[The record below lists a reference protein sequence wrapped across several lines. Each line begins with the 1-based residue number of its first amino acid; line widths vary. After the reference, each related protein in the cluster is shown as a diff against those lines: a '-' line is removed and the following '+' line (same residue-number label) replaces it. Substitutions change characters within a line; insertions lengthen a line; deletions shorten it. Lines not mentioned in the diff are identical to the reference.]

1 MNPRPAT
8 PHRVCRTIRVLGA
21 AAVLAGA
28 ASGCTGNPAPPSI
41 TPPSGSSTASV
52 SPGTASADGTSGAPN
67 GAAPGSPSASTPGS
81 PSTTDGTAQPTP
93 PTPGQAT
100 AGQAP
105 ADIPSIVSNVQ
116 PSVVTIFTNGGLGSG
131 VVYSADGLILTNEH
145 VVRGYTDV
153 EVAFADGRR
162 VAGTVR
168 ATDAISDLALV
179 EAKRTGLPVAKF
191 QSELPRIGELAVV
204 IGSPLGFENTATA
217 GIISGLHREIP
228 GSAASSQ
235 SLVDLIQTDAAIS
248 PGNSGGALVN
258 GRGEV
263 TGISEAYIPPQSG
276 AVALGFAIPAATAV
290 KVADQLREDGTADH
304 AFIGLTLGEITPQIA
319 ERLGLPDTR
328 GALALAVPDGGPAA
342 KAGIRP
348 GDVLVKLDGEELAS
362 PEDLLAALRARSPGQ
377 TVTVE
382 FRRGTATQEVKV
394 QLVSRASQVG

>member
-8 PHRVCRTIRVLGA
+8 PHRVCRTIRILGA

-28 ASGCTGNPAPPSI
+28 ASGCTGSPAPPSS
-41 TPPSGSSTASV
+41 PPSGSSTASL
-52 SPGTASADGTSGAPN
+52 SPGTASPGGTSGAPN
-67 GAAPGSPSASTPGS
+67 GATPGSPSASTPGS
-81 PSTTDGTAQPTP
+81 TAQ

-100 AGQAP
+100 AGQAPGVPPGP

-263 TGISEAYIPPQSG
+263 IGISEAYIPPQSG

-382 FRRGTATQEVKV
+382 FRRGTTTQEVKI
-394 QLVSRASQVG
+394 QLVSRASRVG

>member
-1 MNPRPAT
+1 MSPRPAT
-8 PHRVCRTIRVLGA
+8 AHRLYRTLRILGV
-21 AAVLAGA
+21 AAVLAGTV
-28 ASGCTGNPAPPSI
+28 SGCTGSPAPPSSS
-41 TPPSGSSTASV
+41 PPSSTSAGD
-52 SPGTASADGTSGAPN
+52 SPD
-67 GAAPGSPSASTPGS
+67 STPGS
-81 PSTTDGTAQPTP
+81 PGSPTGGATAAKPTTAQPTAGKAA
-93 PTPGQAT
+93 PGIPQ
-100 AGQAP
+100 GP

-116 PSVVTIFTNGGLGSG
+116 PSVVTVFTNGGLGSG
-131 VVYSADGLILTNEH
+131 VVYSEDGLILTNEH
-145 VVRGYTDV
+145 VVRDNTDV

-168 ATDAISDLALV
+168 AMDAISDLALV

-191 QSELPRIGELAVV
+191 QTELPRIGELAVV

-258 GRGEV
+258 SRGEV
-263 TGISEAYIPPQSG
+263 IGISEAYIPPQAG

-290 KVADQLREDGTADH
+290 KVADQLRADGTADH
-304 AFIGLTLGEITPQIA
+304 SFIGLTLGDITPQIA

-328 GALALAVPDGGPAA
+328 GALALSVPDGGPAA

-362 PEDLLAALRARSPGQ
+362 PEDLLAALRSRSPGQ

-382 FRRGTATQEVKV
+382 FRRGTETREVKV
-394 QLVSRASQVG
+394 ELVSRASQAG

>member
-1 MNPRPAT
+1 MSPRPAT
-8 PHRVCRTIRVLGA
+8 CHRAHPRLRILGV
-21 AAVLAGA
+21 AAVIAGTV
-28 ASGCTGNPAPPSI
+28 SGCTGSPAPP
-41 TPPSGSSTASV
+41 PPSPSSTSA
-52 SPGTASADGTSGAPN
+52 TASPD
-67 GAAPGSPSASTPGS
+67 STPGS
-81 PSTTDGTAQPTP
+81 PTGGATAAKPATPQPTAGKAA
-93 PTPGQAT
+93 PGIPQ
-100 AGQAP
+100 GP

-131 VVYSADGLILTNEH
+131 VVYSEDGLILTNEH
-145 VVRGYTDV
+145 VVRGNTDV

-191 QSELPRIGELAVV
+191 QTELPRIGELAVV

-263 TGISEAYIPPQSG
+263 IGISEAYIPPQAG

-290 KVADQLREDGTADH
+290 KVADQLRADGTADH
-304 AFIGLTLGEITPQIA
+304 SFIGLTLGEITPQIA

-328 GALALAVPDGGPAA
+328 GALALSVPDGGPAA

-362 PEDLLAALRARSPGQ
+362 PEDLLAALRSRSPGQ

-382 FRRGTATQEVKV
+382 FRRGTETQEVKV
-394 QLVSRASQVG
+394 ELVSRPSQAG